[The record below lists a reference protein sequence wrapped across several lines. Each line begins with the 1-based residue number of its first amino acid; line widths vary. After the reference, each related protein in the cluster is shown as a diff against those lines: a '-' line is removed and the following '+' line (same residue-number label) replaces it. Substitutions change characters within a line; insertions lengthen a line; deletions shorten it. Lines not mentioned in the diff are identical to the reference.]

1 MNKKPVVLVC
11 KRLVFYELKDEEAFF
26 EWVGKIKSIIKY
38 DGQGDEIHLHVKSN
52 IISDHDLR
60 DLVALF
66 FRYKVK
72 MEQLAIFLNPKNQ
85 AWFGDNPKMYW
96 HKKVFGAI

>member
-1 MNKKPVVLVC
+1 MSKKTVILVC
-11 KRLVFYELKDEEAFF
+11 KRLVFYELNDEAAFF

-38 DGQGDEIHLHVKSN
+38 DGQGDEIHLHVKGAV
-52 IISDHDLR
+52 IPEQDLR
-60 DLVALF
+60 DLIALF

-72 MEQLAIFLNPKNQ
+72 MGQLAIFLNSKNQ